1 MSFFLTPWNSR
12 RNTTTDNFNNNGIF
26 EAFDRMLDTTF
37 ANSGGFLVQPTTS
50 GTGPQ
55 SYVTTTDT
63 EHRIDIAIPGV
74 PKDAVN
80 VSVANGALTVGYE
93 STAAFE
99 NLTNVFS
106 TSFTKTWTL
115 PDGVDVEA
123 ITATS
128 ENGVLTVTLPYAN
141 TQGFAGRT
149 ITVE

>member
-12 RNTTTDNFNNNGIF
+12 RNATSDNFNNNGIF

-37 ANSGGFLVQPTTS
+37 TNSGGFLVQPTPS

-80 VSVANGALTVGYE
+80 VSVSNGVLTVGYDAE
-93 STAAFE
+93 GATATTTFATTFA
-99 NLTNVFS
+99 
-106 TSFTKTWTL
+106 KTWAL

>member
-37 ANSGGFLVQPTTS
+37 ANSSGFLVQPTPS

-80 VSVANGALTVGYE
+80 VSVANGALTIGYDAE
-93 STAAFE
+93 DTTATATFA
-99 NLTNVFS
+99 
-106 TSFTKTWTL
+106 TSFAKTWTL

-141 TQGFAGRT
+141 TQGLAGRT